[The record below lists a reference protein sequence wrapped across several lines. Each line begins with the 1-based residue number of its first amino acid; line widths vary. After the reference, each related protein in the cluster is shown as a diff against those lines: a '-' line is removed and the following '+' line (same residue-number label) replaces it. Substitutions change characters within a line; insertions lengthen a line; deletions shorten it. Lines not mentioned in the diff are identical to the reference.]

1 MKILSILASLVT
13 VSVAW
18 AAAPGA
24 VAPEFSLT
32 DAQGK
37 TASLS
42 DYKGRTVVL
51 EWVNFDCPFVKKH
64 YGTGNM
70 QALQKEAASKDV
82 VWLSVASSA
91 RGKQGHS
98 EGKALQDRI
107 AKEKWAGERY
117 LVDAD
122 GKVGRAYGAR
132 TTPQMVVIAPDGKIA
147 YAGAI
152 DDRPT
157 TDAADVKDA
166 KNHVRGA
173 LEALAAGK
181 PIDPAATSPY
191 GCSVKY

>member
-1 MKILSILASLVT
+1 MKILSILASLVA

-24 VAPEFSLT
+24 VAPEFSLI

-64 YGTGNM
+64 YVSGNM
-70 QALQKEAASKDV
+70 QALQKEAASKEV

-91 RGKQGHS
+91 RGKQGHF
-98 EGKALQDRI
+98 EGKALLDRI

-166 KNHVRGA
+166 KNHVRRV
-173 LEALAAGK
+173 LEDLAAGV
-181 PIDPAATSPY
+181 PTDPASTNPY

>member
-1 MKILSILASLVT
+1 MKILSILVLLVT

-24 VAPEFSLT
+24 VAPEFSLP
-32 DAQGK
+32 DANGK

-70 QALQKEAASKDV
+70 QALQKEAASKEV
-82 VWLSVASSA
+82 VWLSIASSA
-91 RGKQGHS
+91 RGKQGNF
-98 EGKALQDRI
+98 EGKSLLERI

-117 LVDAD
+117 LVDLD

-132 TTPQMVVIAPDGKIA
+132 ATPQMVVIAPDGKIA

-166 KNHVRGA
+166 KNHVRRA
-173 LEALAAGK
+173 LDALAAGQ
-181 PIDPAATSPY
+181 PIDPAATNPY